1 MLSDCC
7 DKGGRCRFG
16 FLKQAR
22 LLLLTFFGPCCGRE
36 RRLGAGEP
44 QPECVNPMFRHGSA
58 ERLQR
63 VEVGLQSALHAR
75 AESGRTVLPLE
86 G

>member
-7 DKGGRCRFG
+7 DKGGRCQFG

-22 LLLLTFFGPCCGRE
+22 LLLLTFLVLCCVRE
-36 RRLGAGEP
+36 PRLGAAET

-75 AESGRTVLPLE
+75 ADSGRTVFTLE